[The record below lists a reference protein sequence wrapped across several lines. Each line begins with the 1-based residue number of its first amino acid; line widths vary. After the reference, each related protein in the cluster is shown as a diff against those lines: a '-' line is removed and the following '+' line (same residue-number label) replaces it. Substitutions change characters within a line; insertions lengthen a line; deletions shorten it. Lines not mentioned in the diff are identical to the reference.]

1 MHPCSAAPEAGAGK
15 RERRRRRG
23 AAGHLAVRLV
33 CFGALLASGPAAH
46 AQDGVR
52 FGGRLSVLPVDF
64 ATRPTLSGSGRV
76 EAVLDGRVLQV
87 AGTFEGL
94 SSPAAAAHLHRA
106 PRARRGPAVF
116 ALGVTEAASGR
127 VAGEVELDAAQAR
140 TLRRG
145 GYYVQIGTRDNPD
158 GEIRGWLLPRAEA
171 EAAAPA
177 PAGFLAGQARTG
189 AAAYRDVCA
198 TCHQGDLSGGLD
210 APALAGPAFRGMWGG
225 RPVRDLLGYVRAAMP
240 PAGRRP
246 GEDTLAAIVAYILQR
261 NGARAGTAALSAASG
276 GTIAP

>member
-1 MHPCSAAPEAGAGK
+1 MNPRSTTTRGAPG
-15 RERRRRRG
+15 RERRRRGSG
-23 AAGHLAVRLV
+23 AGNFAARLV
-33 CFGALLASGPAAH
+33 CLGALFAAGPAAH

-52 FGGRLSVLPVDF
+52 FGGRLSILPVDF
-64 ATRPTLSGSGRV
+64 ATRPTLSGSGDV
-76 EAVLDGRVLQV
+76 EAVLDGRVLKV

-127 VAGEVELDAAQAR
+127 IAGEVELDAAQTR

-145 GYYVQIGTRDNPD
+145 GYYVQVGTRDNPD

-171 EAAAPA
+171 PAAAPA
-177 PAGFLAGQARTG
+177 PASFLAGQARNG
-189 AAAYRDVCA
+189 AAAYRNVCA

-210 APALAGPAFRGMWGG
+210 APALAGPAFRGAWGG
-225 RPVRDLLGYVRAAMP
+225 RPVRELLAYVRAAMP

-246 GEDTLAAIVAYILQR
+246 DDDTLAAIVAYVLQR
-261 NGARAGTAALSAASG
+261 NGARGGTAALSAASEG
-276 GTIAP
+276 AIAR